1 MTKIS
6 RRVELL
12 THIDSVKITNSKE
25 EWMLDVQFNQGE
37 LVVFKF
43 DGEKFRHFT
52 PDKKALQKFMD
63 KQEKEHAKLNRPLTA
78 EENDQE
84 MKEFRDLPTILE
96 EIEVVYKKEPTSET
110 INLVLYVKELIAWLQ

>member
-43 DGEKFRHFT
+43 DGEKVRHFT
-52 PDKKALQKFMD
+52 PDKKALEKFMA
-63 KQEKEHAKLNRPLTA
+63 KKEKEHAKLNRQLTQA
-78 EENDQE
+78 EHDQE